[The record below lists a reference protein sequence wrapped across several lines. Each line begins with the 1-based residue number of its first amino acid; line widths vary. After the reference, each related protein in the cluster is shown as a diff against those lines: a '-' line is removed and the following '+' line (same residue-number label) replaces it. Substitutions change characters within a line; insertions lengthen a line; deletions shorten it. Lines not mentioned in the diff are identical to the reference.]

1 MSGNAFLSGDTMG
14 MEPADGQPRTLLG
27 IAISVP
33 DPLGALLTD
42 WRVKVGDPLAHLI
55 PPHVT
60 LLPPTDVGRLELDE
74 VHVHLSAVAARHS
87 PFQLH
92 LAGTGSFR
100 PISQV
105 VFVTVAEGISSCELL
120 AQDIRSG
127 RLNRPLDYPYHPHV
141 TIAHDVAPD
150 MLDLAYQGLVDVDVR
165 LEVEAFCAFSRD
177 ATGRWVP
184 ASEYP
189 LLGTPHG

>member
-1 MSGNAFLSGDTMG
+1 MSAAET
-14 MEPADGQPRTLLG
+14 TLG
-27 IAISVP
+27 IAIEVP
-33 DPLGALLTD
+33 DPLGSLLTE

-60 LLPPTDVGRLELDE
+60 LLPPTDIASFRLED
-74 VHVHLSAVAARHS
+74 VHRHLTTVAARHA

-100 PISQV
+100 PVSQV

-127 RLNRPLDYPYHPHV
+127 LLQRRLEFPYHPHV
-141 TIAHDVAPD
+141 TIAHDVSPD
-150 MLDLAYQGLVDVDVR
+150 MLDLAYEGLVDVDVR
-165 LEVEAFCAFSRD
+165 VDVEAFSAFSQD
-177 ATGRWVP
+177 PAGRWVP
-184 ASEYP
+184 AKAYP
-189 LLGTPHG
+189 LLGTGHG

>member
-14 MEPADGQPRTLLG
+14 METDDGQPRTLMG

-33 DPLGALLTD
+33 DPLGALLTE

-55 PPHVT
+55 PPHLT
-60 LLPPTDVGRLELDE
+60 LLPPTDVGKLDLGE
-74 VHVHLSAVAARHS
+74 VHHNLCAVASRHS
-87 PFQLH
+87 PFELH

-120 AQDIRSG
+120 AADIRSG
-127 RLNRPLDYPYHPHV
+127 HLQRPLEFPYHPHV
-141 TIAHDVAPD
+141 TVAHDVPPD
-150 MLDLAYQGLVDVDVR
+150 MLDLAYEGLVDVDVR
-165 LEVEAFCAFSRD
+165 LEVDAFCAFSRD
-177 ATGRWVP
+177 GTGRWVP
-184 ASEYP
+184 ARQYP
-189 LLGTPHG
+189 LLGARDD